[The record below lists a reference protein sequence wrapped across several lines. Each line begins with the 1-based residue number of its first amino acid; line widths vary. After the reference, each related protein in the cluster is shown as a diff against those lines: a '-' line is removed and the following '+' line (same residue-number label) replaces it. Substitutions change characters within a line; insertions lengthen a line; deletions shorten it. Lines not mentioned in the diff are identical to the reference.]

1 MDEQKKCFL
10 ELETTP
16 GEDAVKIVE
25 MAAKDLEYYIKLPN
39 CEHRFG
45 YGDDTINLA
54 NFYPIACVYENG
66 GFVTNPYNANGDP
79 FYSDMANYNVNL
91 TLDSMLTVAGTGEQ
105 YELSQKSGKTTTQFK
120 VKVVRDFACVISE
133 KFEVKTNDPDV
144 KFYHE
149 NSKVKIKTDK
159 TFSWHLSNSSRGTII
174 IYLPNEFNISELD
187 LNLGAGKIDIDKIFV
202 ETLLMDL
209 GAGTMTAKEIN
220 VYEKA
225 TINGGAGNINIYSG
239 TINNLNLKLGAGNA
253 SIQSDLTGSNTLTT
267 GVGKLNLGLSRSKD
281 NYKFDISKG
290 LGNIILN
297 DFDVSEDILIGDGE
311 TKIKISGAVGNI
323 INTAE

>member
-1 MDEQKKCFL
+1 M
-10 ELETTP
+10 
-16 GEDAVKIVE
+16 
-25 MAAKDLEYYIKLPN
+25 
-39 CEHRFG
+39 
-45 YGDDTINLA
+45 
-54 NFYPIACVYENG
+54 
-66 GFVTNPYNANGDP
+66 
-79 FYSDMANYNVNL
+79 
-91 TLDSMLTVAGTGEQ
+91 
-105 YELSQKSGKTTTQFK
+105 TTTQK
-120 VKVVRDFACVISE
+120 IIKYLAIAFALFLVISIFSIIFGLGREIISSINSDKKDSKLLEEYTTISNNVNNIESFKIDISNDDIEIKEGE

-174 IYLPNEFNISELD
+174 IYLPNEFNITELD

-253 SIQSDLTGSNTLTT
+253 SIESDLTGSNTLTT

-311 TKIKISGAVGNI
+311 TKIKISGAIGNII

>member
-1 MDEQKKCFL
+1 M
-10 ELETTP
+10 
-16 GEDAVKIVE
+16 
-25 MAAKDLEYYIKLPN
+25 
-39 CEHRFG
+39 
-45 YGDDTINLA
+45 
-54 NFYPIACVYENG
+54 
-66 GFVTNPYNANGDP
+66 
-79 FYSDMANYNVNL
+79 
-91 TLDSMLTVAGTGEQ
+91 
-105 YELSQKSGKTTTQFK
+105 TTTQK
-120 VKVVRDFACVISE
+120 IIKYLAIAFALFLVISIFSIIFGLSREIISSINSDKKDSKLLEEYTTISNNVNNIESFKIDISNDDIEIKEGE

-174 IYLPNEFNISELD
+174 IYLPNESNISELD

-297 DFDVSEDILIGDGE
+297 DFDVSEDTLIGDGE
-311 TKIKISGAVGNI
+311 TKIKISGAIGNI
-323 INTAE
+323 IINTSN

>member
-1 MDEQKKCFL
+1 M
-10 ELETTP
+10 
-16 GEDAVKIVE
+16 
-25 MAAKDLEYYIKLPN
+25 
-39 CEHRFG
+39 
-45 YGDDTINLA
+45 
-54 NFYPIACVYENG
+54 
-66 GFVTNPYNANGDP
+66 
-79 FYSDMANYNVNL
+79 
-91 TLDSMLTVAGTGEQ
+91 
-105 YELSQKSGKTTTQFK
+105 TTTQK
-120 VKVVRDFACVISE
+120 IIKYLAIAFALFLVISIFSIIFGLSREIISSINNDKKESELLEEYTTISNNVNNIESFKIDISNDDIEIKEGE

-149 NSKVKIKTDK
+149 NSKVKIKSDK

-225 TINGGAGNINIYSG
+225 AINGGAGNININSG

-267 GVGKLNLGLSRSKD
+267 GVGRLNLGLSRSKD
-281 NYKFDISKG
+281 NYRFDINKG

-297 DFDVSEDILIGDGE
+297 DFDVSEDTLIGDGE
-311 TKIKISGAVGNI
+311 TKIKINGAVGNI
-323 INTAE
+323 IIYTSN

>member
-1 MDEQKKCFL
+1 M
-10 ELETTP
+10 
-16 GEDAVKIVE
+16 
-25 MAAKDLEYYIKLPN
+25 
-39 CEHRFG
+39 
-45 YGDDTINLA
+45 
-54 NFYPIACVYENG
+54 
-66 GFVTNPYNANGDP
+66 
-79 FYSDMANYNVNL
+79 
-91 TLDSMLTVAGTGEQ
+91 
-105 YELSQKSGKTTTQFK
+105 TTTQK
-120 VKVVRDFACVISE
+120 IIKYLAIAFALFLVISIFSIIFGLSREIISSINSDKKDSKLLKEYTIISNNVNNIESFKIDISNDDIEIKEGE

-174 IYLPNEFNISELD
+174 IYLPNEFNITELD

-202 ETLLMDL
+202 KTLLMDL

-253 SIQSDLTGSNTLTT
+253 SIESDLTGSNTLTT

-323 INTAE
+323 IINTAE

>member
-1 MDEQKKCFL
+1 M
-10 ELETTP
+10 
-16 GEDAVKIVE
+16 
-25 MAAKDLEYYIKLPN
+25 
-39 CEHRFG
+39 
-45 YGDDTINLA
+45 
-54 NFYPIACVYENG
+54 
-66 GFVTNPYNANGDP
+66 
-79 FYSDMANYNVNL
+79 
-91 TLDSMLTVAGTGEQ
+91 
-105 YELSQKSGKTTTQFK
+105 TTTQK
-120 VKVVRDFACVISE
+120 IIKYLAIAFALFLVISIFSIIFGLSREIISSINSDKKDSKLLEEYTTISNNVNNIESFKIDISNDNIEIKEGE

-174 IYLPNEFNISELD
+174 IYLPNEFNITELD

-225 TINGGAGNINIYSG
+225 TINGGTGNINIYSG
-239 TINNLNLKLGAGNA
+239 TINNLNLKLDAGNA

-311 TKIKISGAVGNI
+311 TIIKISGAVGNI
-323 INTAE
+323 IINTAE

>member
-1 MDEQKKCFL
+1 M
-10 ELETTP
+10 
-16 GEDAVKIVE
+16 
-25 MAAKDLEYYIKLPN
+25 
-39 CEHRFG
+39 
-45 YGDDTINLA
+45 
-54 NFYPIACVYENG
+54 
-66 GFVTNPYNANGDP
+66 
-79 FYSDMANYNVNL
+79 
-91 TLDSMLTVAGTGEQ
+91 
-105 YELSQKSGKTTTQFK
+105 TTTQK
-120 VKVVRDFACVISE
+120 IIKYLAIAFALFLVISIFSIIFGLSREIISSINSDKKDSKLLEEYTTISNNVNNIESFKIDISNDDIEIKEGE

-311 TKIKISGAVGNI
+311 TKIKISGAIGNII

>member
-1 MDEQKKCFL
+1 M
-10 ELETTP
+10 
-16 GEDAVKIVE
+16 
-25 MAAKDLEYYIKLPN
+25 
-39 CEHRFG
+39 
-45 YGDDTINLA
+45 
-54 NFYPIACVYENG
+54 
-66 GFVTNPYNANGDP
+66 
-79 FYSDMANYNVNL
+79 
-91 TLDSMLTVAGTGEQ
+91 
-105 YELSQKSGKTTTQFK
+105 TTTQK
-120 VKVVRDFACVISE
+120 IIKYLAIAFALFLVISIFSIIFGLSREIISSINSDKKDSELLEEYTTISNNVNNIESFKIDISNDDIEIKKGE

-149 NSKVKIKTDK
+149 NSIVKIKSDK

-187 LNLGAGKIDIDKIFV
+187 LNLGAGKIDIDKLFV

-225 TINGGAGNINIYSG
+225 AINGGAGNINIYSG

-267 GVGKLNLGLSRSKD
+267 GVGKLNLGLSRSKN
-281 NYKFDISKG
+281 NYKFDINKG

-297 DFDVSEDILIGDGE
+297 DFDVSEDTLIGDGE
-311 TKIKISGAVGNI
+311 TKIKINGAVGNI
-323 INTAE
+323 IINTSN

>member
-1 MDEQKKCFL
+1 M
-10 ELETTP
+10 
-16 GEDAVKIVE
+16 
-25 MAAKDLEYYIKLPN
+25 
-39 CEHRFG
+39 
-45 YGDDTINLA
+45 
-54 NFYPIACVYENG
+54 
-66 GFVTNPYNANGDP
+66 
-79 FYSDMANYNVNL
+79 
-91 TLDSMLTVAGTGEQ
+91 
-105 YELSQKSGKTTTQFK
+105 TTTQK
-120 VKVVRDFACVISE
+120 IIKYLAIAFALFLVISIFSIIFGLSREIISSINSDKKDSKLLEEYTTISNNVNNIESFKIDISNDDIEIKEGE

-174 IYLPNEFNISELD
+174 IYLPNESNISELD

-239 TINNLNLKLGAGNA
+239 TINNLNLKLDAGNA

-323 INTAE
+323 IINTAE

>member
-1 MDEQKKCFL
+1 M
-10 ELETTP
+10 
-16 GEDAVKIVE
+16 
-25 MAAKDLEYYIKLPN
+25 
-39 CEHRFG
+39 
-45 YGDDTINLA
+45 
-54 NFYPIACVYENG
+54 
-66 GFVTNPYNANGDP
+66 
-79 FYSDMANYNVNL
+79 
-91 TLDSMLTVAGTGEQ
+91 
-105 YELSQKSGKTTTQFK
+105 TTTQK
-120 VKVVRDFACVISE
+120 IIKYLAIAFALFLVISIFSIIFGLSREIISSINSDKKDSELLEEYTTISNNVNNIESFKIDISNDDIEIKKGE
-133 KFEVKTNDPDV
+133 KYEVKTNDPDV

-149 NSKVKIKTDK
+149 NSIVKIKSDK

-187 LNLGAGKIDIDKIFV
+187 LNLGAGKIDIDKLFV

-225 TINGGAGNINIYSG
+225 AINGGAGNININSG

-281 NYKFDISKG
+281 NYRFDINKG

-297 DFDVSEDILIGDGE
+297 DFDVSEDTLIGDGE
-311 TKIKISGAVGNI
+311 TKIKINGAVGNI
-323 INTAE
+323 IINTSE

>member
-1 MDEQKKCFL
+1 M
-10 ELETTP
+10 
-16 GEDAVKIVE
+16 
-25 MAAKDLEYYIKLPN
+25 
-39 CEHRFG
+39 
-45 YGDDTINLA
+45 
-54 NFYPIACVYENG
+54 
-66 GFVTNPYNANGDP
+66 
-79 FYSDMANYNVNL
+79 
-91 TLDSMLTVAGTGEQ
+91 
-105 YELSQKSGKTTTQFK
+105 TTTQK
-120 VKVVRDFACVISE
+120 IIKYLAIAFALFLVISIFSIIFGLSREIISSINSDKKDSKLLEEYTTISNNVNNIESFKIDISNDDIEIKEGE

-174 IYLPNEFNISELD
+174 IYLPNEFNITELE

-202 ETLLMDL
+202 EILLMDL

-253 SIQSDLTGSNTLTT
+253 SIESDLTGSNTLTT
-267 GVGKLNLGLSRSKD
+267 GVGKLNLGLSQSKD

-323 INTAE
+323 IINTAE

>member
-1 MDEQKKCFL
+1 M
-10 ELETTP
+10 
-16 GEDAVKIVE
+16 
-25 MAAKDLEYYIKLPN
+25 
-39 CEHRFG
+39 
-45 YGDDTINLA
+45 
-54 NFYPIACVYENG
+54 
-66 GFVTNPYNANGDP
+66 
-79 FYSDMANYNVNL
+79 
-91 TLDSMLTVAGTGEQ
+91 
-105 YELSQKSGKTTTQFK
+105 TTTQKIIKYLAIAF
-120 VKVVRDFACVISE
+120 VLFLVISIFSIIFGLSREIISSINSDKKDSKLLEEYTTISNNVNNIESFKIDISNDNIEIKEGE

-174 IYLPNEFNISELD
+174 IYLPNEFNITELD

-253 SIQSDLTGSNTLTT
+253 SIESDLTGSNTLTT

-311 TKIKISGAVGNI
+311 AKIKISGAIGNII

>member
-1 MDEQKKCFL
+1 M
-10 ELETTP
+10 
-16 GEDAVKIVE
+16 
-25 MAAKDLEYYIKLPN
+25 
-39 CEHRFG
+39 
-45 YGDDTINLA
+45 
-54 NFYPIACVYENG
+54 
-66 GFVTNPYNANGDP
+66 
-79 FYSDMANYNVNL
+79 
-91 TLDSMLTVAGTGEQ
+91 
-105 YELSQKSGKTTTQFK
+105 TTTQK
-120 VKVVRDFACVISE
+120 IIKYLAIAFALFLVISIFSIIFGLSREIISSINSDKKDSELLEEYTTISNNVNNIESFKIDISNDDIEIKKGE

-149 NSKVKIKTDK
+149 NSIVKIKSDK

-187 LNLGAGKIDIDKIFV
+187 LNLGAGKIDIDKLFV

-225 TINGGAGNINIYSG
+225 TINGGAGNININSG

-281 NYKFDISKG
+281 NYRFDINKG

-297 DFDVSEDILIGDGE
+297 DFDVSEDTLIGDGE
-311 TKIKISGAVGNI
+311 TKIKINGAVGNI
-323 INTAE
+323 IINTSN

>member
-1 MDEQKKCFL
+1 M
-10 ELETTP
+10 
-16 GEDAVKIVE
+16 
-25 MAAKDLEYYIKLPN
+25 
-39 CEHRFG
+39 
-45 YGDDTINLA
+45 
-54 NFYPIACVYENG
+54 
-66 GFVTNPYNANGDP
+66 
-79 FYSDMANYNVNL
+79 
-91 TLDSMLTVAGTGEQ
+91 
-105 YELSQKSGKTTTQFK
+105 TTTQK
-120 VKVVRDFACVISE
+120 IIKYLAIAFALFLVISIFSIIFGLGREIISSINSDKKDSKLLEEYTTISNNVNNIESFKIDISNDNIEIKEGE

-174 IYLPNEFNISELD
+174 IYLPNEFNITELE

-202 ETLLMDL
+202 EILLMDL

-239 TINNLNLKLGAGNA
+239 TINNLNLKLGAGNT
-253 SIQSDLTGSNTLTT
+253 SIESDLTGSNTLTT

-281 NYKFDISKG
+281 NYKFDINKG

-323 INTAE
+323 IINTAE

>member
-1 MDEQKKCFL
+1 M
-10 ELETTP
+10 
-16 GEDAVKIVE
+16 
-25 MAAKDLEYYIKLPN
+25 
-39 CEHRFG
+39 
-45 YGDDTINLA
+45 
-54 NFYPIACVYENG
+54 
-66 GFVTNPYNANGDP
+66 
-79 FYSDMANYNVNL
+79 
-91 TLDSMLTVAGTGEQ
+91 
-105 YELSQKSGKTTTQFK
+105 TTTQK
-120 VKVVRDFACVISE
+120 IIKYLAIAFALFLVISIFSIIFGLSREIISSINSDKKDSKLLEEYTTISNNVNNIESFKIDISNDNIEIKEGE

-174 IYLPNEFNISELD
+174 IYLPNEFNITELD
-187 LNLGAGKIDIDKIFV
+187 FNLGAGKIDIDKIFV

-253 SIQSDLTGSNTLTT
+253 SIESDLTGSNTLTT

-323 INTAE
+323 IINTAE

>member
-1 MDEQKKCFL
+1 M
-10 ELETTP
+10 
-16 GEDAVKIVE
+16 
-25 MAAKDLEYYIKLPN
+25 
-39 CEHRFG
+39 
-45 YGDDTINLA
+45 
-54 NFYPIACVYENG
+54 
-66 GFVTNPYNANGDP
+66 
-79 FYSDMANYNVNL
+79 
-91 TLDSMLTVAGTGEQ
+91 
-105 YELSQKSGKTTTQFK
+105 TTTQK
-120 VKVVRDFACVISE
+120 IIKYLAIAFALFLVISIFSIIFGLSREIISSINSDKKDSELLEEYTTISNNVNNIESFKIDISNDDIEIKKGE

-149 NSKVKIKTDK
+149 NSIVKIKSDK

-202 ETLLMDL
+202 EILLMDL

-225 TINGGAGNINIYSG
+225 AINGGAGNINIYSG

-297 DFDVSEDILIGDGE
+297 DFDVSEDTLIGDGE
-311 TKIKISGAVGNI
+311 TKIKINGAVGNI
-323 INTAE
+323 IINTSN

>member
-1 MDEQKKCFL
+1 M
-10 ELETTP
+10 
-16 GEDAVKIVE
+16 
-25 MAAKDLEYYIKLPN
+25 
-39 CEHRFG
+39 
-45 YGDDTINLA
+45 
-54 NFYPIACVYENG
+54 
-66 GFVTNPYNANGDP
+66 
-79 FYSDMANYNVNL
+79 
-91 TLDSMLTVAGTGEQ
+91 
-105 YELSQKSGKTTTQFK
+105 TTTQK
-120 VKVVRDFACVISE
+120 IIKSLAIAFALFLVISIFSIIFGLSREIISSINNDKKESELLEEYTTISNNVNNIESFKIDISNDDIEIKEGE

-149 NSKVKIKTDK
+149 NSKVKIKSDK

-209 GAGTMTAKEIN
+209 GAGTMTTKEIN

-253 SIQSDLTGSNTLTT
+253 SIESDLTGSNTLTT

-297 DFDVSEDILIGDGE
+297 DFDISEDILIGDGE

-323 INTAE
+323 IINTAE

>member
-1 MDEQKKCFL
+1 M
-10 ELETTP
+10 
-16 GEDAVKIVE
+16 
-25 MAAKDLEYYIKLPN
+25 
-39 CEHRFG
+39 
-45 YGDDTINLA
+45 
-54 NFYPIACVYENG
+54 
-66 GFVTNPYNANGDP
+66 
-79 FYSDMANYNVNL
+79 
-91 TLDSMLTVAGTGEQ
+91 
-105 YELSQKSGKTTTQFK
+105 TTTQK
-120 VKVVRDFACVISE
+120 IIKYLAIAFALFLVISIFSIIFGLSREIISSINSDKKDSELLEEYTTISNNVNNIESFKIDISNDDIEIKEGE

-225 TINGGAGNINIYSG
+225 AINGGAGNINIYSG

-323 INTAE
+323 IINTSN

>member
-1 MDEQKKCFL
+1 M
-10 ELETTP
+10 
-16 GEDAVKIVE
+16 
-25 MAAKDLEYYIKLPN
+25 
-39 CEHRFG
+39 
-45 YGDDTINLA
+45 
-54 NFYPIACVYENG
+54 
-66 GFVTNPYNANGDP
+66 
-79 FYSDMANYNVNL
+79 
-91 TLDSMLTVAGTGEQ
+91 
-105 YELSQKSGKTTTQFK
+105 TTTQK
-120 VKVVRDFACVISE
+120 IIKYLAIAFALYLVISIFSIIFGLSREIISSINNDKKESELLEEYTTISNNVNNIESFKIDISNDDIEIKEGE

-149 NSKVKIKTDK
+149 NSIVKIKSDK

-323 INTAE
+323 IINTAE

>member
-1 MDEQKKCFL
+1 M
-10 ELETTP
+10 
-16 GEDAVKIVE
+16 
-25 MAAKDLEYYIKLPN
+25 
-39 CEHRFG
+39 
-45 YGDDTINLA
+45 
-54 NFYPIACVYENG
+54 
-66 GFVTNPYNANGDP
+66 
-79 FYSDMANYNVNL
+79 
-91 TLDSMLTVAGTGEQ
+91 
-105 YELSQKSGKTTTQFK
+105 TTTQK
-120 VKVVRDFACVISE
+120 IIKYLAIAFALFLVISIFSIIFGLSREIISSINSDKKDSKLLEEYTTISNNVNNIESFKIDISNDDIEIKEGE

-174 IYLPNEFNISELD
+174 IYLPNEFNITELE

-253 SIQSDLTGSNTLTT
+253 SIESDLTGSNTLTT

-311 TKIKISGAVGNI
+311 AKIKISGAIGNII

>member
-1 MDEQKKCFL
+1 M
-10 ELETTP
+10 
-16 GEDAVKIVE
+16 
-25 MAAKDLEYYIKLPN
+25 
-39 CEHRFG
+39 
-45 YGDDTINLA
+45 
-54 NFYPIACVYENG
+54 
-66 GFVTNPYNANGDP
+66 
-79 FYSDMANYNVNL
+79 
-91 TLDSMLTVAGTGEQ
+91 
-105 YELSQKSGKTTTQFK
+105 TTTQK
-120 VKVVRDFACVISE
+120 IIKYLAIAFALFLVISIFSIIFGLSREIISSINSDKKDSKLLEEYTTISNNVNNIESFKIDISNDDIEIKEGE

-202 ETLLMDL
+202 ETLLMNL

-253 SIQSDLTGSNTLTT
+253 SIESDLTGSNTLTT

-323 INTAE
+323 IINTAE

>member
-1 MDEQKKCFL
+1 M
-10 ELETTP
+10 
-16 GEDAVKIVE
+16 
-25 MAAKDLEYYIKLPN
+25 
-39 CEHRFG
+39 
-45 YGDDTINLA
+45 
-54 NFYPIACVYENG
+54 
-66 GFVTNPYNANGDP
+66 
-79 FYSDMANYNVNL
+79 
-91 TLDSMLTVAGTGEQ
+91 
-105 YELSQKSGKTTTQFK
+105 TTTQK
-120 VKVVRDFACVISE
+120 IIKYLAIAFALFLVISIFSIIFGLSREIISSINSDKKDSELLEEYTTISNNVNNIESFKIDISNDDIEIKKGE

-149 NSKVKIKTDK
+149 NSIVKIKSDK
-159 TFSWHLSNSSRGTII
+159 TFSWHPSNSSRGTII

-225 TINGGAGNINIYSG
+225 MINGGAGNININSG

-267 GVGKLNLGLSRSKD
+267 GVGRLNLGLSRSKD
-281 NYKFDISKG
+281 NYRFDINKG

-297 DFDVSEDILIGDGE
+297 DFDVSEDTLIGDGE
-311 TKIKISGAVGNI
+311 TKIKINGAVGNI
-323 INTAE
+323 IINTSN

>member
-1 MDEQKKCFL
+1 M
-10 ELETTP
+10 
-16 GEDAVKIVE
+16 
-25 MAAKDLEYYIKLPN
+25 
-39 CEHRFG
+39 
-45 YGDDTINLA
+45 
-54 NFYPIACVYENG
+54 
-66 GFVTNPYNANGDP
+66 
-79 FYSDMANYNVNL
+79 
-91 TLDSMLTVAGTGEQ
+91 
-105 YELSQKSGKTTTQFK
+105 TTTQK
-120 VKVVRDFACVISE
+120 IIKSLAIAFALFLVISIFSIIFGLSREIISSINNDKKESELLEEYTIISNNVNNIESFKIDISNDDIEIKEGE

-149 NSKVKIKTDK
+149 NSKVKIKSDK
-159 TFSWHLSNSSRGTII
+159 TFNWHINNSSRGTII

-220 VYEKA
+220 IYEKA
-225 TINGGAGNINIYSG
+225 AINGGAGNININSG

-281 NYKFDISKG
+281 NYRFDINKG

-297 DFDVSEDILIGDGE
+297 DFDVSEDTLIGDGE

-323 INTAE
+323 IINTSN

>member
-1 MDEQKKCFL
+1 M
-10 ELETTP
+10 
-16 GEDAVKIVE
+16 
-25 MAAKDLEYYIKLPN
+25 
-39 CEHRFG
+39 
-45 YGDDTINLA
+45 
-54 NFYPIACVYENG
+54 
-66 GFVTNPYNANGDP
+66 
-79 FYSDMANYNVNL
+79 
-91 TLDSMLTVAGTGEQ
+91 
-105 YELSQKSGKTTTQFK
+105 TTTQK
-120 VKVVRDFACVISE
+120 IIKYLAIAFALYLVISIFSIIFGLSREIISSINNDKKESKLLEEYTTISNNVNNIESFKIDISNDDIEIKEGE
-133 KFEVKTNDPDV
+133 KFEVKTNNPDV

-149 NSKVKIKTDK
+149 NSIVKIKSDK

-187 LNLGAGKIDIDKIFV
+187 LNLGAGKIDIDKLFV

-225 TINGGAGNINIYSG
+225 TINGGAGNININSG

-281 NYKFDISKG
+281 NYRFDINKG

-297 DFDVSEDILIGDGE
+297 DFDVSEDTLIGDGE
-311 TKIKISGAVGNI
+311 TKIKINGAVGNI
-323 INTAE
+323 IINTSE

>member
-1 MDEQKKCFL
+1 M
-10 ELETTP
+10 
-16 GEDAVKIVE
+16 
-25 MAAKDLEYYIKLPN
+25 
-39 CEHRFG
+39 
-45 YGDDTINLA
+45 
-54 NFYPIACVYENG
+54 
-66 GFVTNPYNANGDP
+66 
-79 FYSDMANYNVNL
+79 
-91 TLDSMLTVAGTGEQ
+91 
-105 YELSQKSGKTTTQFK
+105 TTTQK
-120 VKVVRDFACVISE
+120 IIKYLAIAFALFLVISIFSIIFGLSREIISSINSDKKDSKLLEEYTTISNNVNNIESFKIDISNDDIEIKEGE

-174 IYLPNEFNISELD
+174 IYLPNEFNISELY

-225 TINGGAGNINIYSG
+225 MINGGAGNINIYSG

-253 SIQSDLTGSNTLTT
+253 SIESDLTGSNTLTT

-323 INTAE
+323 IINTAE

>member
-1 MDEQKKCFL
+1 M
-10 ELETTP
+10 
-16 GEDAVKIVE
+16 
-25 MAAKDLEYYIKLPN
+25 
-39 CEHRFG
+39 
-45 YGDDTINLA
+45 
-54 NFYPIACVYENG
+54 
-66 GFVTNPYNANGDP
+66 
-79 FYSDMANYNVNL
+79 
-91 TLDSMLTVAGTGEQ
+91 
-105 YELSQKSGKTTTQFK
+105 TTTQK
-120 VKVVRDFACVISE
+120 IIKYLAIAFALFLVISIFSIIFGLSREIISSINSDKKDSKLLEEYTTISNNVNNIESFKIDISNDDIEIKEGE

-174 IYLPNEFNISELD
+174 IYLPNEFNISELN

-239 TINNLNLKLGAGNA
+239 TINNLNLKLGAGNT
-253 SIQSDLTGSNTLTT
+253 SIESDLTGSNTLTT

-323 INTAE
+323 IINTAE

>member
-1 MDEQKKCFL
+1 M
-10 ELETTP
+10 
-16 GEDAVKIVE
+16 
-25 MAAKDLEYYIKLPN
+25 
-39 CEHRFG
+39 
-45 YGDDTINLA
+45 
-54 NFYPIACVYENG
+54 
-66 GFVTNPYNANGDP
+66 
-79 FYSDMANYNVNL
+79 
-91 TLDSMLTVAGTGEQ
+91 
-105 YELSQKSGKTTTQFK
+105 TTTQKIIKYLAIAFALFLIISIFSIIFGLSREIISSINSDKKDSKLLEEYTTISNNVNNIESFK
-120 VKVVRDFACVISE
+120 IDISNDDIEIKEGE

-149 NSKVKIKTDK
+149 NSIVKIKSDK

-174 IYLPNEFNISELD
+174 IYLPNEYNITELD

-311 TKIKISGAVGNI
+311 TKIKISGAIGNI
-323 INTAE
+323 IINTSN

>member
-1 MDEQKKCFL
+1 M
-10 ELETTP
+10 
-16 GEDAVKIVE
+16 
-25 MAAKDLEYYIKLPN
+25 
-39 CEHRFG
+39 
-45 YGDDTINLA
+45 
-54 NFYPIACVYENG
+54 
-66 GFVTNPYNANGDP
+66 
-79 FYSDMANYNVNL
+79 
-91 TLDSMLTVAGTGEQ
+91 
-105 YELSQKSGKTTTQFK
+105 TTTQK
-120 VKVVRDFACVISE
+120 IIKYLAIAFALFLVISIFSIIFGLSREIISSINNDKKESKLLEEYTTISNNVNNIESFKIDISNDDIEIKEGE
-133 KFEVKTNDPDV
+133 KFEVKTNDPNV

-281 NYKFDISKG
+281 NYKFDINKG
-290 LGNIILN
+290 LGSIILN
-297 DFDVSEDILIGDGE
+297 DFNVSEDTLIGDGD

-323 INTAE
+323 IINTAE

>member
-1 MDEQKKCFL
+1 M
-10 ELETTP
+10 
-16 GEDAVKIVE
+16 
-25 MAAKDLEYYIKLPN
+25 
-39 CEHRFG
+39 
-45 YGDDTINLA
+45 
-54 NFYPIACVYENG
+54 
-66 GFVTNPYNANGDP
+66 
-79 FYSDMANYNVNL
+79 
-91 TLDSMLTVAGTGEQ
+91 
-105 YELSQKSGKTTTQFK
+105 TTTQK
-120 VKVVRDFACVISE
+120 IIKYLAIAFALFLVISIFSIIFGLSREIISSINSDKKDSKLLEEYTTISNNVNNIESFKIDISNDNIEIKEGE

-174 IYLPNEFNISELD
+174 IYLPNEFNITELD

-253 SIQSDLTGSNTLTT
+253 SIESDLTGSNTLTT
-267 GVGKLNLGLSRSKD
+267 GVGKLNLGLSRSKN

-323 INTAE
+323 IINTAE

>member
-1 MDEQKKCFL
+1 M
-10 ELETTP
+10 
-16 GEDAVKIVE
+16 
-25 MAAKDLEYYIKLPN
+25 
-39 CEHRFG
+39 
-45 YGDDTINLA
+45 
-54 NFYPIACVYENG
+54 
-66 GFVTNPYNANGDP
+66 
-79 FYSDMANYNVNL
+79 
-91 TLDSMLTVAGTGEQ
+91 
-105 YELSQKSGKTTTQFK
+105 TTTQK
-120 VKVVRDFACVISE
+120 IIKYLAIAFALFLVISIFSIIFGLSREIISSINSDKKDSKLLEEYTTISNNVNNIESFKIDISNDDIEIKEGE

-174 IYLPNEFNISELD
+174 IYLPNEFNITELD

-253 SIQSDLTGSNTLTT
+253 SIESDLTGSNTLTT

-311 TKIKISGAVGNI
+311 TKIKISGAIGNII

>member
-1 MDEQKKCFL
+1 M
-10 ELETTP
+10 
-16 GEDAVKIVE
+16 
-25 MAAKDLEYYIKLPN
+25 
-39 CEHRFG
+39 
-45 YGDDTINLA
+45 
-54 NFYPIACVYENG
+54 
-66 GFVTNPYNANGDP
+66 
-79 FYSDMANYNVNL
+79 
-91 TLDSMLTVAGTGEQ
+91 
-105 YELSQKSGKTTTQFK
+105 TTTQK
-120 VKVVRDFACVISE
+120 IIKYLAIAFALFLVISIFSIIFGLSREIISSINSDKKDSELLEEYTTISNNVNNIESFKIDISNDDIEIKKGE

-149 NSKVKIKTDK
+149 NSIVKIKSDK

-187 LNLGAGKIDIDKIFV
+187 LNLGAGKIDIDKLFV

-225 TINGGAGNINIYSG
+225 TINGGEGNININSG

-281 NYKFDISKG
+281 NYRFDINKG

-297 DFDVSEDILIGDGE
+297 DFDVSEDTLIGDGE
-311 TKIKISGAVGNI
+311 TKIKINGAVGNI
-323 INTAE
+323 IINTSE

>member
-1 MDEQKKCFL
+1 M
-10 ELETTP
+10 
-16 GEDAVKIVE
+16 
-25 MAAKDLEYYIKLPN
+25 
-39 CEHRFG
+39 
-45 YGDDTINLA
+45 
-54 NFYPIACVYENG
+54 
-66 GFVTNPYNANGDP
+66 
-79 FYSDMANYNVNL
+79 
-91 TLDSMLTVAGTGEQ
+91 
-105 YELSQKSGKTTTQFK
+105 TTTQK
-120 VKVVRDFACVISE
+120 IIKYLAIAFALFLVISIFSIIFGLSREIISSINSDKKDSELLEEYTTISNNVNNIESFKIDISNDDIEIKKGE

-159 TFSWHLSNSSRGTII
+159 TFSWHLSKSSRGTII

-187 LNLGAGKIDIDKIFV
+187 LNLGAGKIDIDKLFV

-311 TKIKISGAVGNI
+311 TKIKISGAIGNI
-323 INTAE
+323 IINTSN

>member
-1 MDEQKKCFL
+1 M
-10 ELETTP
+10 
-16 GEDAVKIVE
+16 
-25 MAAKDLEYYIKLPN
+25 
-39 CEHRFG
+39 
-45 YGDDTINLA
+45 
-54 NFYPIACVYENG
+54 
-66 GFVTNPYNANGDP
+66 
-79 FYSDMANYNVNL
+79 
-91 TLDSMLTVAGTGEQ
+91 
-105 YELSQKSGKTTTQFK
+105 TTTQK
-120 VKVVRDFACVISE
+120 IIKYLAIAFALFLVISIFSIIFGLSREIISSINSDKKDSKLLEEYTTISNNVNNIESFKIDISNDNIEIKEGE

-174 IYLPNEFNISELD
+174 IYLPNESNISELD

-202 ETLLMDL
+202 EILLMDL

-225 TINGGAGNINIYSG
+225 TINGGTGNINIYSG

-311 TKIKISGAVGNI
+311 AKIKISGAIGNII

>member
-1 MDEQKKCFL
+1 M
-10 ELETTP
+10 
-16 GEDAVKIVE
+16 
-25 MAAKDLEYYIKLPN
+25 
-39 CEHRFG
+39 
-45 YGDDTINLA
+45 
-54 NFYPIACVYENG
+54 
-66 GFVTNPYNANGDP
+66 
-79 FYSDMANYNVNL
+79 
-91 TLDSMLTVAGTGEQ
+91 
-105 YELSQKSGKTTTQFK
+105 TTTQK
-120 VKVVRDFACVISE
+120 IIKYLAIAFALFLVISIFSIIFGLSREIISSINNDKKDSKLLEEYTTISNNVNNIESFKIDISNDDIEIKEGE

-174 IYLPNEFNISELD
+174 IYLPNEFNITELD

-253 SIQSDLTGSNTLTT
+253 SIESDLTGSNTLTT

-323 INTAE
+323 IINTAE

>member
-1 MDEQKKCFL
+1 M
-10 ELETTP
+10 
-16 GEDAVKIVE
+16 
-25 MAAKDLEYYIKLPN
+25 
-39 CEHRFG
+39 
-45 YGDDTINLA
+45 
-54 NFYPIACVYENG
+54 
-66 GFVTNPYNANGDP
+66 
-79 FYSDMANYNVNL
+79 
-91 TLDSMLTVAGTGEQ
+91 
-105 YELSQKSGKTTTQFK
+105 TTTQK
-120 VKVVRDFACVISE
+120 IIKYLAIAFALFLVISIFSIIFGLSREIISSINSDKKDSKLLEEYTTISNNVNNIESFKIDISNDDIEIKEGE

-174 IYLPNEFNISELD
+174 IYLPNEFNISELN

-253 SIQSDLTGSNTLTT
+253 SIESDLTGSNTLTT

-297 DFDVSEDILIGDGE
+297 DFDISEDILIGDGE

-323 INTAE
+323 IINTAE

>member
-1 MDEQKKCFL
+1 M
-10 ELETTP
+10 
-16 GEDAVKIVE
+16 
-25 MAAKDLEYYIKLPN
+25 
-39 CEHRFG
+39 
-45 YGDDTINLA
+45 
-54 NFYPIACVYENG
+54 
-66 GFVTNPYNANGDP
+66 
-79 FYSDMANYNVNL
+79 
-91 TLDSMLTVAGTGEQ
+91 
-105 YELSQKSGKTTTQFK
+105 TTTQK
-120 VKVVRDFACVISE
+120 IIKYLAIAFALYLVISIFSIIFGLSREIISSINNDKKESKLLEEYTTISNNVNNIESFKIDISNDDIEIKEGE
-133 KFEVKTNDPDV
+133 KFEVKTNNPDV

-149 NSKVKIKTDK
+149 NSIVKIKSDK

-225 TINGGAGNINIYSG
+225 TINGGAGKINIYSG

-253 SIQSDLTGSNTLTT
+253 SIESDLTGSNTLTT

-281 NYKFDISKG
+281 NYKFDINKG

-297 DFDVSEDILIGDGE
+297 DFDVSEDTLIGDGE
-311 TKIKISGAVGNI
+311 TKIKINGAVGNI
-323 INTAE
+323 IINTSE

>member
-1 MDEQKKCFL
+1 M
-10 ELETTP
+10 
-16 GEDAVKIVE
+16 
-25 MAAKDLEYYIKLPN
+25 
-39 CEHRFG
+39 
-45 YGDDTINLA
+45 
-54 NFYPIACVYENG
+54 
-66 GFVTNPYNANGDP
+66 
-79 FYSDMANYNVNL
+79 
-91 TLDSMLTVAGTGEQ
+91 
-105 YELSQKSGKTTTQFK
+105 TTTQK
-120 VKVVRDFACVISE
+120 IIKYLAIAFALFLVISIFSIIFGLSREIISSINSDKKDSKLLEEYTTISNNVNNIESFKIDISNDDIEIKEGE

-174 IYLPNEFNISELD
+174 IYLPNEFNITELD

-202 ETLLMDL
+202 EILLMDL

-297 DFDVSEDILIGDGE
+297 DFEVSEDILIGDGE

-323 INTAE
+323 IINTAE